1 MHSKHISVKLVHFF
15 HISVF
20 GVCPENQ
27 LNNFKTVKRS
37 HLSTTQ
43 WVGQGNEIDQ
53 KKSSKNVL
61 RPNNTKRRT
70 KWEISPPP
78 LIIRGIRRMSWPC
91 TRGLWRTLVT
101 RGRGCQPF
109 SSSIVSARIAMQV
122 HCNTLHCCD
131 HHWRLPAIHWWEQ
144 YWPHQ
149 LPSGTGVWGL
159 SRQRE
164 GGNEKPIRTSDL
176 DSPPFLG

>member
-1 MHSKHISVKLVHFF
+1 MSKANTELFEMLKSDAFQAYFCKTVKKLMHFF

-20 GVCPENQ
+20 GVCHENQ
-27 LNNFKTVKRS
+27 LNNIKTVQRS

-78 LIIRGIRRMSWPC
+78 LIIRGIRRKSWPC

-122 HCNTLHCCD
+122 HCNTLLRPSMKAPCNT
-131 HHWRLPAIHWWEQ
+131 LVGAVLASSTAIWNRG
-144 YWPHQ
+144 
-149 LPSGTGVWGL
+149 LGT
-159 SRQRE
+159 
-164 GGNEKPIRTSDL
+164 
-176 DSPPFLG
+176 